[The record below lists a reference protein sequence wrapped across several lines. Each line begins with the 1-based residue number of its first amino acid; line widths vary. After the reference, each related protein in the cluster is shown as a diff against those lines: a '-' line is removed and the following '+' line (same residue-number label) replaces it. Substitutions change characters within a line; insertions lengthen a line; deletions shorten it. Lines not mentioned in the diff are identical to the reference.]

1 MSEYLSAKQVACKLG
16 ISEAALA
23 RMRCKGNVKKYRFL
37 ANGNKHPL
45 ATLPYI
51 KIGHC
56 VRYKNRDVEK
66 LAKKLRISS

>member
-1 MSEYLSAKQVACKLG
+1 MSQYLSAKQVACKLG

-37 ANGNKHPL
+37 ANGDKHPL
-45 ATLPYI
+45 AALPYI
-51 KIGHC
+51 KIGNC

-66 LAKKLRISS
+66 LVKKLSISS